1 MSGIKSE
8 LTVIETLE
16 LLENAEDQMMEIA
29 KLRNEDKETYIELFN
44 KFKEVNGS
52 DTSNHTEKGNILEE
66 LVTFIIRKSV
76 IFEVY
81 KNIHTS
87 SNEIDQLVVLNTKGK
102 IFSGKGLINIP
113 GEQFLGECKNYN
125 KTVGST
131 WVGKLYSLMCVT
143 NNKFAILFSYHG
155 MSGSGWQDGIGL
167 TRKIYML
174 KERLD
179 EKFNIIDFSLKDF
192 EKISEGQSFL
202 KLIDEKLI
210 SLRNDVDISAY
221 KQRHPAED
229 DVTK

>member
-1 MSGIKSE
+1 MSNNKE
-8 LTVIETLE
+8 VLTVLE
-16 LLENAEDQMMEIA
+16 ILEMLENVQEQMSEIA
-29 KLRNEDKETYIELFN
+29 KLSSEDKGTYLELLN

-52 DTSNHTEKGNILEE
+52 DECTHTEKGNVLEE
-66 LVTFIIRKSV
+66 MVTFIIRKSV

-102 IFSGKGLINIP
+102 ILSGKGLINIP

-125 KTVGST
+125 KTVGAT

-202 KLIDEKLI
+202 ELINEKLI

-221 KQRHPAED
+221 KQSHPAED
-229 DVTK
+229 EITA